1 MPVLSGH
8 DAYSQ
13 MCAIRPDLVVIFATG
28 YTVELTPNHTLEE
41 GAVFLQKHI
50 LRRPSLE
57 PFGARWTAPMGHS
70 KLWLVGLA
78 TSRSR

>member
-41 GAVFLQKHI
+41 GAVFLQKPYSSQTI
-50 LRRPSLE
+50 
-57 PFGARWTAPMGHS
+57 ARAM
-70 KLWLVGLA
+70 
-78 TSRSR
+78 RSTLDSAHRS